1 MIVTRLFT
9 LSLVILL
16 AVHSSLINS
25 AITNTRQPVV
35 EEQLPRRNAVGNP
48 AGLECK
54 NRDLKG
60 IIEQVFVFN
69 FKLAFSI
76 I

>member
-9 LSLVILL
+9 YFLVILL
-16 AVHSSLINS
+16 VVHSSLINT

-35 EEQLPRRNAVGNP
+35 DEQLPRTDAVGDP
-48 AGLECK
+48 SGSECK

-60 IIEQVFVFN
+60 IIEQVFA
-69 FKLAFSI
+69 FKLIVS
-76 I
+76 